1 MSRIR
6 SIHPGLFTDEAFM
19 QATPNA
25 RLLLI
30 GIWTEAWDDGVFE
43 RKPLTLKAKIFPA
56 DNVDVTELL
65 AELEGLGFFQTF
77 QKAGKSFGVV
87 RNFRKFQRPKKPN
100 SSGLLPDEFRNYV
113 ALSHEDSELVEYQF
127 GTSGEKSPQME
138 DGGWRE
144 EEKTLSRP
152 SVDKNFDLFWNAYPR
167 KVAVAAAE
175 RAFAEA
181 CKAEKS
187 EVIVERLKSYK
198 FSTDPKFIP
207 SPVNW
212 LRDRRWLDDPAAID
226 PPKKPPE
233 RDLRNIP
240 DGQLSVND
248 YWLKRK
254 QLGK

>member
-43 RKPLTLKAKIFPA
+43 KKPLTLKAKIFPA
-56 DNVDVTELL
+56 DNVDVSELL
-65 AELEGLGFFQTF
+65 TELEGLGFFQTF
-77 QKAGKSFGVV
+77 KIAGKSFGAV

-113 ALSHEDSELVEYQF
+113 ALSHDDTELVEYQF

-144 EEKTLSRP
+144 EDNTLSRLP
-152 SVDKNFDLFWNAYPR
+152 TDLNFVKFWEVYPR
-167 KVAVAAAE
+167 KLSRGAAE
-175 RAFAEA
+175 RAFKEA
-181 CKAEKS
+181 SSIEAPAVIIEK
-187 EVIVERLKSYK
+187 LKSYK
-198 FSTDPKFIP
+198 FSSDAKFIP
-207 SPVNW
+207 SPVKW
-212 LRDRRWLDDPAAID
+212 LQDRRWEDDPQAID
-226 PPKKPPE
+226 PPKKLPE
-233 RDLRNIP
+233 RDLRNVP
-240 DGQLSVND
+240 DSQLSVND